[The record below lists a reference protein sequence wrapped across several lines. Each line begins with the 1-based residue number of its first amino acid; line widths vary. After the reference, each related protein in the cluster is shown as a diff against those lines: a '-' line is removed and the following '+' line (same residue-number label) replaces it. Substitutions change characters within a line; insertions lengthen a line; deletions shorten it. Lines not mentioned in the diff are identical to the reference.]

1 MEKGIKKN
9 SFMEG
14 TIIATLGIVFTK
26 VIGLLYVIPFY
37 SIIGDQGGALYG
49 YGYTIYQMFLS
60 LSTAGFPFA
69 ISKLTSEYLALGE
82 TKAARDVYFVS
93 KKLIFI
99 ISSVIFVILFVF
111 APQIGRLV
119 IGTRTGG
126 NTYEDITIVIRVVS
140 FAVLIIPF
148 LSASKGF
155 LQGHRNMSSTAA
167 SQIIEQI
174 VRVAIIIIGSFLA
187 IKVFDLSLTVAV
199 SIAVSGATVG
209 GIVAYIYLKKKIKNS
224 KLLEEEKIE
233 VIKIE
238 KKEIIKKIFKY
249 SIPYILIS
257 LVSSLYNFVD
267 MVLLSRT
274 LSDILHYES
283 NLVDTIVSIYTT
295 WGIKINMIVL
305 ALSSGLVTSLI
316 PNIVNSFTKKDTKN
330 LNKDINKTVQYV
342 LLLIVPVTLFLSL
355 LSNSVWTIFY
365 GSSNYA
371 PNIYSAF
378 VFIALFG
385 SFYTITVNLLQGL
398 NKYKAVI
405 ISVIIG
411 LLTNAILDV
420 PLMILFDKMG
430 LDATYGAI
438 VAQILGFSLSVIIS
452 MTSLARKNEITFKP
466 TFKKLPK
473 YILSYLIFIV
483 SILLLKQI
491 IPTNL
496 TNRIIQIPILIL
508 FGLISFGIYFVI
520 NYYNGILKDVIDIER
535 FKNKIIK
542 KFKRN

>member
-267 MVLLSRT
+267 MVLLSRC

-283 NLVDTIVSIYTT
+283 TLVDTIVSIYTT

-316 PNIVNSFTKKDTKN
+316 PNIVNSFTKKETKK
-330 LNKDINKTVQYV
+330 LNIDINKTVQYV

-355 LSNSVWTIFY
+355 LSNPVWTIFY
-365 GSSNYA
+365 GSNTYA
-371 PNIYSAF
+371 PSIYSAF
-378 VFIALFG
+378 IFIALFG

-405 ISVIIG
+405 TSVIIG